1 MSKLAALRDTVERS
15 EPRRRERRE
24 KSAGAE
30 TQEPGNTRDTEDRGK
45 HKMDYIQQQQ
55 QQQRQQHQQ
64 LLRLTRN
71 LFKCSLHTPLA
82 FAFDLWT
89 MLVSVFN
96 SSITPTFTLAGF
108 RALLPDLPLIIVATT
123 VASTLFFT
131 AFFFI
136 VAALKSRSDHS
147 RIPKE
152 LPFVGK
158 NDKEWFSALRAN
170 WRGWFQSI
178 SLYVQGYQKYSKN
191 GKIFVVPT
199 WTRAPQ
205 ILLPP
210 SMATW
215 LSMQPEHL
223 LSFPVQFKYTV
234 GHPHILNNDM
244 VELLIKREL
253 TKTVGTLNEE
263 IIEEIIKSTD
273 DLYGG
278 SETAG
283 EWRERYV
290 FDSLAR
296 AVGRVVSRVFVG
308 AELCSNMEY
317 VNAGTNFS
325 KMVSIS
331 SYILHLFPEFLKPAV
346 SILVTLPSKYY
357 ARICM
362 KHLEPL
368 VAQRIKDM
376 RAKAADPTY
385 AWEEPNDYVSWM
397 VRESFKRTS
406 ETDTS
411 VYNLAY
417 RIVMLNFAAI
427 VTTTIACANTVLDV
441 WSAPDAEEIVE
452 ELRGEI
458 MSVLSETNGV
468 WTKAAVNKM
477 HRLDSTIRESSRVS
491 GIGGT
496 SLARQVRATDGVT
509 LPNGFVVPHNA
520 TIGVSMDGIHFDP
533 ENYPDP
539 KKFDAFRFYRERM
552 EGGKRNVDLG
562 TTSSKYLL
570 FSHGIHSCPGRF
582 FAINDIK
589 LMMGHLLLNY
599 EIAPRPRR
607 EPNISL
613 GDIAIVPETATM
625 QIRRRVKV

>member
-1 MSKLAALRDTVERS
+1 MVRCSIGPLSRLAS
-15 EPRRRERRE
+15 PRTQTRRI
-24 KSAGAE
+24 KSSGYRAE
-30 TQEPGNTRDTEDRGK
+30 FPSFTLP
-45 HKMDYIQQQQ
+45 
-55 QQQRQQHQQ
+55 
-64 LLRLTRN
+64 
-71 LFKCSLHTPLA
+71 SL
-82 FAFDLWT
+82 T
-89 MLVSVFN
+89 MLVSIFN

-108 RALLPDLPLIIVATT
+108 RALLPYLPLITVATT

-147 RIPKE
+147 HIPRD

-158 NDKEWFSALRAN
+158 DDKEWFSALRAN

-215 LSMQPEHL
+215 LSMQPEHI
-223 LSFPVQFKYTV
+223 LSAKDRTFDSGEFFVLFQSDLRLRDFPVQFKYTV

-368 VAQRIKDM
+368 IEQRIKDM
-376 RAKAADPTY
+376 RAKDADPTY
-385 AWEEPNDYVSWM
+385 PWEEPNDYVSWM

-406 ETDTS
+406 ATDTS

-452 ELRGEI
+452 ELREEI

-613 GDIAIVPETATM
+613 GDIAIVPESATM
-625 QIRRRVKV
+625 QIRRRVKA